1 MDVWMLLLL
10 VFVMI
15 FMFLYL
21 SYTLLKNLKTV
32 VLANKYIRKG
42 GKNENKERR

>member
-1 MDVWMLLLL
+1 MLLLL